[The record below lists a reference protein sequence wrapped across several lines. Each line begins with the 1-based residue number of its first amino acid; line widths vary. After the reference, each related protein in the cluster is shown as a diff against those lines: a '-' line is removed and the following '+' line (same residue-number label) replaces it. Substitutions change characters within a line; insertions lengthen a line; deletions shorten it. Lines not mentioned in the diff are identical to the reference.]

1 MMREA
6 FLKRLIAKV
15 DCGVCGQKYEMS
27 NIKVLDQEDGVW
39 FLSVVC
45 SSCGT
50 KGLIAAVVQDGSIAQ
65 VITDLTEEEFERFE
79 EGEAVAVDDVLNM
92 HDFLKEFDGD
102 FSRLFSEE

>member
-1 MMREA
+1 MREA
-6 FLKRLIAKV
+6 FLKKLISKV
-15 DCGVCGQKYEMS
+15 DCGVCGHKYEMS

-65 VITDLTEEEFERFE
+65 VITDLTEDEIERFE
-79 EGEAVAVDDVLNM
+79 EGGVVEVDDVLNM

-102 FSRLFSEE
+102 FCKLFSEE

>member
-6 FLKRLIAKV
+6 FLKKLISKV
-15 DCGVCGQKYEMS
+15 DCSVCGQKYQMS

-65 VITDLTEEEFERFE
+65 VITDLTEDEFGRFE
-79 EGEAVAVDDVLNM
+79 GGEIVGVDDVLDV